1 MTCNKGMIV
10 AIFRNSTIIRCTPE
24 QAFDYL
30 VDVRSELEWNPSV
43 ETVEKLT
50 DGPVGKGTRFAVKWR
65 SAPQPVTVEVIDFDR
80 PHGWVSHNG
89 GPLEVTLTIRLE
101 GVPEGTRLRSAF
113 ESTAHGW
120 FRLVYP
126 IFLLRL
132 RREERANMIHLREAL
147 ERRPATASST

>member
-1 MTCNKGMIV
+1 M
-10 AIFRNSTIIRCTPE
+10 AIITNSTIIRCTPE

-30 VDVRSELEWNPSV
+30 VDVRSELEWNPAV

-65 SAPQPVTVEVIDFDR
+65 SAPQAVTVEVIGFDR
-80 PHGWVSHNG
+80 PYGWVSHNG

-101 GVPEGTRLRSAF
+101 AVPEGTRLRSAF
-113 ESTAHGW
+113 EARAHGW
-120 FRLVYP
+120 FRMVFP
-126 IFLLRL
+126 FFLMRL

-147 ERRPATASST
+147 ERRPAPASAT